1 MAALRAFFKGFLKRV
16 LFLSSKASLRFF
28 LLGSFKASLKG
39 SLNASFIG
47 SLLGGS
53 SDLDDLDGSG
63 FLEEVL

>member
-1 MAALRAFFKGFLKRV
+1 M
-16 LFLSSKASLRFF
+16 SSKASLRFF